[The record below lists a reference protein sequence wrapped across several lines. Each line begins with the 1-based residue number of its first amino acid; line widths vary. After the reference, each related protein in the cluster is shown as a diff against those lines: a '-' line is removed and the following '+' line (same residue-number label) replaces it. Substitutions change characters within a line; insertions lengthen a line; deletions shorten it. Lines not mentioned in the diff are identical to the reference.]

1 MTKPK
6 VNEVSGDYSMSAS
19 RRMQAPGN
27 LRSGFKT
34 TGSRSSLLND
44 LDMEKSIERQNRENL
59 PKAAVCLVR
68 NDGKILAVSRGDDI
82 LDLNM
87 PGGTVELGEDPME
100 AAVRELWE
108 ETGIKAK
115 EIYPVYSRV
124 NNGWLVTTYF
134 VPAYTGK
141 LMKSFEGVPEWTDE
155 ETLKIGS
162 YGKYF
167 SDMLDSLM

>member
-1 MTKPK
+1 MKKSK
-6 VNEVSGDYSMSAS
+6 VNEVAGDYSMSAT

-27 LRSGFKT
+27 LRSGFNT
-34 TGSRSSLLND
+34 TGTRSSLLND
-44 LDMEKSIERQNRENL
+44 LEMEKSVERQNRESL

-68 NDGKILAVSRGDDI
+68 NGGKILAVSRGDDI
-82 LDLNM
+82 SDLNM
-87 PGGTVELGEDPME
+87 PGGTVEPGEDSID

-124 NNGWLVTTYF
+124 NNGWLVTTYV
-134 VPAYTGK
+134 VPVYTGK
-141 LMKSFEGVPEWTDE
+141 LMRSFEGVPEWTDE
-155 ETLKIGS
+155 ETLKSGS

-167 SDMLDSLM
+167 SDMLNSLM